1 MEIAMLSLLLCTSL
15 WQFDAPPLADDA
27 ALAAPQPKEFAV
39 TREQTGSPAVR
50 ERVAEQMG
58 SAFLARKPPVSVT
71 LEEKKSP
78 YPQNSLLADSPQG
91 QSEGWGARL
100 TFSE

>member
-1 MEIAMLSLLLCTSL
+1 MLSLLLCTSL
-15 WQFDAPPLADDA
+15 WQFDTPPLADDA

-58 SAFLARKPPVSVT
+58 RAFQARKPPESVT

-78 YPQNSLLADSPQG
+78 YPQNSMLADSTQG
-91 QSEGWGARL
+91 QGEGGGVRLLLSE
-100 TFSE
+100 

>member
-1 MEIAMLSLLLCTSL
+1 MLSLLLCTSL

-27 ALAAPQPKEFAV
+27 TLAAPQPKEFAV

-71 LEEKKSP
+71 LEEKKSS
-78 YPQNSLLADSPQG
+78 YPQDALLEESRRRQD
-91 QSEGWGARL
+91 EGWDARL
-100 TFSE
+100 TFN